1 MSATESVLKKYEE
14 FLDVCQKTMPKVDL
28 QLILELIRRTK
39 EEKRMPRFALE
50 VFTKSGTDPEK
61 ARQYIFTKTGMVPA
75 VFDNGTHYVTNQQLS
90 LDMLKEISDSED
102 VESVEGTYIGYASG
116 TGAMHEHRH

>member
-1 MSATESVLKKYEE
+1 MSATEGVLKKYEE
-14 FLDVCQKTMPKVDL
+14 LIDVCQKTMPKVDL
-28 QLILELIRRTK
+28 ELILDLIRRTK

-50 VFTKSGTDPEK
+50 VFTKDGTDSEK
-61 ARQYIFTKTGMVPA
+61 AREYIFSKTGMVPA

-90 LDMLKEISDSED
+90 LEMLKEISDSDD